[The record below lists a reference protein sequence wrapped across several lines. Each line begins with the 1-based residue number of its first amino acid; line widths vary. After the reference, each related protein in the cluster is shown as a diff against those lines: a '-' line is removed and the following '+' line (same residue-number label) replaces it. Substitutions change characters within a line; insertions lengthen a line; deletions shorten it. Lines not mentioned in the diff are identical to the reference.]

1 MRRLLVP
8 VLSLQ
13 ALAAT
18 AYAAEQPGTTS
29 DPIALEQMEVTASQ
43 SERADGPVDGY
54 RATRS
59 ASATRTDTA
68 IHEIPQ
74 SISVVPG
81 QVVQDIGAVRLEDAL
96 DYAGGVERGNNFGGQ
111 GLSEFLVR
119 GFNSQEFYRNGFAAN
134 RGYPNMPDANTIERI
149 EVLRGPAAM
158 LYGRSDPGGTFNVV
172 TKQPQAERRT
182 VLGTQFNTEGLR
194 RGTLDTTGA
203 LDEQAAFTYR
213 LNLVAEGADS
223 FRDDVESERY
233 NIAPVLRWDLS
244 DATAIILEGD
254 YMHNRHP
261 LDRGVT
267 RYANQQ
273 SKLPR
278 DRFLGEEAAGK
289 LTNENATTQL
299 RIEHL
304 LTNNWTL
311 RGGVQYL
318 DGELYGGAVENNSNN
333 YALGLAPGATT
344 VGRNYNERW
353 LNWNDVNA
361 QANAEG
367 NFEIGGFAHTLLVG
381 VEYDKF
387 NYNSLII
394 RSPGG
399 DAYPIDL
406 YNPVHGQPLPA
417 LTRTTTH
424 DSETLKSYAFYLQDQ
439 VALTERLSAQV
450 GARIERFEQTY
461 DDKLNPNGDWE
472 QAHNAVTPRFGLIYD
487 LTEELAVFAN
497 TSRSFKP
504 NRAGDRLGNSF
515 DPEKGVA
522 HEVGIKYDM
531 ADRDLSL
538 TASVFHIVKEN
549 VLTNDP
555 ANTGT
560 ETFQIAAGEVRSRGF
575 DISLA
580 GNITPQWRVVGGYAY
595 VDAEVTESTS
605 ANMPAGSRL
614 GNVPRHSFNL
624 LDTYEFDGGPL
635 SGLGLGVGLKYVGE
649 RQGQTSNNT
658 YDMDGYGLVD
668 LLAYYPLTDKVR
680 LNLNLNNVF
689 DKHYEERA
697 WNAWA
702 YPGEPRTLQAGISIE
717 L

>member
-8 VLSLQ
+8 M
-13 ALAAT
+13 LAVPAFT
-18 AYAAEQPGTTS
+18 CPFAAFADTPST
-29 DPIALEQMEVTASQ
+29 PLALEEMQVTASA
-43 SERADGPVDGY
+43 ERADGPVQGY

-68 IHEIPQ
+68 IHETPQ
-74 SISVVPG
+74 SISVVPA
-81 QVVQDIGAVRLEDAL
+81 QVVDDIGAVRLEDAL

-111 GLSEFLVR
+111 GLTEFLIR
-119 GFNSQEFYRNGFAAN
+119 GFNSQEFYRNGFAVN
-134 RGYPNMPDANTIERI
+134 RGYPNMPDASTIERI

-158 LYGRSDPGGTFNVV
+158 LYGRSDPGGTFNIVS
-172 TKQPQAERRT
+172 KQPQAERRT
-182 VLGTQFNTEGLR
+182 VLGSQVNSEGLR

-213 LNLVAEGADS
+213 LNLVAEGGDS

-233 NIAPVLRWDLS
+233 NVAPVLRWQLND
-244 DATAIILEGD
+244 DTAITLEGD
-254 YMHNRHP
+254 YLHNRHP

-273 SKLPR
+273 GELPR

-289 LTNENATTQL
+289 LTNANSTTQL

-304 LTNNWTL
+304 LNNSWTL

-318 DGELYGGAVENNSNN
+318 DGEISGGAVENNSNS
-333 YALGLAPGATT
+333 YALGLAPGAST
-344 VGRNYNERW
+344 VGRNYSERW

-367 NFEIGGFAHTLLVG
+367 HVEIGGFAHTVLAG

-387 NYNSLII
+387 NYNSLIR
-394 RSPGG
+394 RSPN
-399 DAYPIDL
+399 DNSFPIDL

-424 DSETLKSYAFYLQDQ
+424 DAETLESYAFYLQDQ
-439 VALTERLSAQV
+439 IALTERLTAQV
-450 GARIERFEQTY
+450 GARVERFEQSFVN
-461 DDKLNPNGDWE
+461 KLSPSGDWD

-487 LTEELAVFAN
+487 LTDELAVFAN

-504 NRAGDRLGNSF
+504 NRGASRLGASF
-515 DPEKGVA
+515 DPEKGIA

-531 ADRDLSL
+531 AERDLSL
-538 TASVFHIVKEN
+538 TAALFHIVKEN
-549 VLTNDP
+549 VLTSDP
-555 ANTGT
+555 ANTGA
-560 ETFQIAAGEVRSRGF
+560 ETFQIAAGEVRSRGL
-575 DISLA
+575 DINLA
-580 GNITPQWRVVGGYAY
+580 GNITPQWRVIGGYAY
-595 VDAEVTESTS
+595 VDAEVTASTT
-605 ANMPAGSRL
+605 ATMPAGTRL

-624 LDTYEFDGGPL
+624 LDTYEFAGGPMA
-635 SGLGLGVGLKYVGE
+635 GLGLGVGLKYVGE
-649 RQGQTSNNT
+649 RKGQASSNT
-658 YDMDGYGLVD
+658 FDMDGYGLVD
-668 LLAYYPLTDKVR
+668 LLAYYPLTENVR

-697 WNAWA
+697 WNVWS
-702 YPGEPRTLQAGISIE
+702 YPGEPRTLQAGISVS